1 MTSPHSLKLVPGNWL
16 RVARLSLLLCAT
28 FLTLPAMA
36 DRLLDFSLFKPPEV
50 SQRQISEPVV
60 SWLVHPQASGF
71 CQQASPKDGFV
82 SRPEGCVYW
91 QTQAS
96 RCTIVTTG
104 QTTHSQLG
112 HLFVHCLQAR

>member
-1 MTSPHSLKLVPGNWL
+1 MNRHHLHSVLLSCAMT
-16 RVARLSLLLCAT
+16 AQ
-28 FLTLPAMA
+28 PAMA
-36 DRLLDFSLFKPPEV
+36 DRLLDFSLFSPPEI
-50 SQRQISEPVV
+50 SQRRIAEPVV

-96 RCTIVTTG
+96 RCTIVTTE